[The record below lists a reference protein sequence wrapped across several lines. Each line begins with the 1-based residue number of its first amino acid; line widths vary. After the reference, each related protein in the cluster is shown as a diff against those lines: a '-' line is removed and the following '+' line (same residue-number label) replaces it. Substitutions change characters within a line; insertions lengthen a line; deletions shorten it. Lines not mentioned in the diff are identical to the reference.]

1 MNFAATLEVPMIF
14 FCRNNG
20 YAISTPTHDQ
30 FRGDGI
36 ASRAAG
42 YGMYTIR
49 VDGNDLLAV
58 KAATKAARELALEKS
73 RPVLIE
79 TMSYRRGHHS
89 TSDDST
95 RYRSVTEIDMW
106 KDLDPVKRFRNFM
119 EDNGWW
125 DEKEDQV
132 LRDKERINVLEAM
145 EAAETADKPP
155 SSEMFTDVYAQMP
168 THLREQRD
176 EMMEHV
182 KKYPEHYDL
191 DQH

>member
-1 MNFAATLEVPMIF
+1 
-14 FCRNNG
+14 
-20 YAISTPTHDQ
+20 
-30 FRGDGI
+30 
-36 ASRAAG
+36 
-42 YGMYTIR
+42 MY
-49 VDGNDLLAV
+49 
-58 KAATKAARELALEKS
+58 
-73 RPVLIE
+73 
-79 TMSYRRGHHS
+79 
-89 TSDDST
+89 
-95 RYRSVTEIDMW
+95 VTY
-106 KDLDPVKRFRNFM
+106 FSQ
-119 EDNGWW
+119 DNGWW